1 MFHFTSLFC
10 VYISCIWALKSD
22 GVELPT
28 IVKDRPH
35 CFNFHTTTIR
45 GHDII
50 SYRCSGVY
58 HCAPLVQGKYLY
70 DDDLVKHMHG
80 TCSCFFHLSNVFF
93 REITLMDSQMQQN
106 LRHKAEQGISR
117 NASNWVKG
125 LTLPTFDIW
134 HHLLL
139 WSRQYLV
146 KWYSIFHLIEVEDTG
161 KKEIQDSIIL
171 NPHRT
176 RNWSSWYHGT
186 SPTQGS
192 HFSWTI
198 RSLTSIW

>member
-10 VYISCIWALKSD
+10 VYISCIRALKSD

-35 CFNFHTTTIR
+35 CFSFHTTTIR

-50 SYRCSGVY
+50 SYTCSGVY

-70 DDDLVKHMHG
+70 DDDLVKQF
-80 TCSCFFHLSNVFF
+80 FFHLSNVFF
-93 REITLMDSQMQQN
+93 REIALMDLQMQQN

-125 LTLPTFDIW
+125 LT
-134 HHLLL
+134 
-139 WSRQYLV
+139 
-146 KWYSIFHLIEVEDTG
+146 
-161 KKEIQDSIIL
+161 
-171 NPHRT
+171 
-176 RNWSSWYHGT
+176 
-186 SPTQGS
+186 
-192 HFSWTI
+192 
-198 RSLTSIW
+198 

>member
-10 VYISCIWALKSD
+10 VYISCIRALKSD

-50 SYRCSGVY
+50 SYTCSGVY

-80 TCSCFFHLSNVFF
+80 TCSFFFF
-93 REITLMDSQMQQN
+93 IFQM
-106 LRHKAEQGISR
+106 
-117 NASNWVKG
+117 
-125 LTLPTFDIW
+125 
-134 HHLLL
+134 
-139 WSRQYLV
+139 
-146 KWYSIFHLIEVEDTG
+146 
-161 KKEIQDSIIL
+161 
-171 NPHRT
+171 
-176 RNWSSWYHGT
+176 
-186 SPTQGS
+186 
-192 HFSWTI
+192 FS
-198 RSLTSIW
+198 LEKLH

>member
-1 MFHFTSLFC
+1 MTLSATP
-10 VYISCIWALKSD
+10 AL
-22 GVELPT
+22 V
-28 IVKDRPH
+28 
-35 CFNFHTTTIR
+35 CTTVHHSSRVNICMMMIR
-45 GHDII
+45 WSICMV
-50 SYRCSGVY
+50 RV
-58 HCAPLVQGKYLY
+58 VF
-70 DDDLVKHMHG
+70 
-80 TCSCFFHLSNVFF
+80 FFHLSNVFF